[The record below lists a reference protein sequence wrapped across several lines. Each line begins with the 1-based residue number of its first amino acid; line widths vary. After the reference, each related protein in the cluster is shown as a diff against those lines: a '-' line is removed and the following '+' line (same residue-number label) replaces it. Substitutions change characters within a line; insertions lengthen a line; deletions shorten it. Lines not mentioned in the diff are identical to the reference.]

1 MEFQYQVGFIVV
13 VNTSRNIPGMS
24 GFMWFDLFDRLSSTD
39 LTPQCTREEHFI
51 YTLCVSI
58 YLEPPL
64 PVLQAQWGNPFRL
77 LRTKKHIRRDTGKR
91 SKNKSYSGPKN
102 MDILIPMRVY
112 GPYIT
117 YAAETQKRIYGTIQ
131 HTQKCTAVIDY
142 RRRKPCGLNLKG
154 PGDRHCMT
162 QENTTKESPS

>member
-24 GFMWFDLFDRLSSTD
+24 GFMWFDDLFDRLSSTE

-58 YLEPPL
+58 YLEPSL

-91 SKNKSYSGPKN
+91 SKNKSYSGPRN
-102 MDILIPMRVY
+102 MDIPYSYPCVY
-112 GPYIT
+112 T
-117 YAAETQKRIYGTIQ
+117 VHTL
-131 HTQKCTAVIDY
+131 HTQLK
-142 RRRKPCGLNLKG
+142 RRNEY
-154 PGDRHCMT
+154 MA
-162 QENTTKESPS
+162 QFNTNKNVSLSSTIGGASHVAST